1 MNQRNILFFICGYL
15 VRYGGRGDI
24 MKRKKWESA
33 QENNSTYLMYYNRL
47 RDYALSLFEWTG
59 LPDSINE
66 RFLEIKMLE
75 EGKVVFFEDENLG
88 YLTLPVMYGQ
98 TLNVYQEPTHY
109 TAFTTGYSK
118 QLTPDEGVI
127 IWNNLSRT
135 SFLSTIRAYAKRL
148 YQVERTMDVN
158 IQAQKTPV
166 LILADESQ
174 RLTLMNAYMQ
184 YDGNEPFIFG
194 NKSGFDTD
202 SFQVLK
208 TDAPFVSDKLMAYK
222 HNLWNEAMTFLGI
235 GNAKQDKKERLVSDE
250 VSANDEQIFSSRE
263 VMLVARQQACEKINK
278 MFGLNV
284 SVDFKLNKEK
294 EEEPEPL
301 KEVSE

>member
-1 MNQRNILFFICGYL
+1 MG
-15 VRYGGRGDI
+15 
-24 MKRKKWESA
+24 KKKDRESLI
-33 QENNSTYLMYYNRL
+33 QNNETYTMYFNRL

-75 EGKVVFFEDENLG
+75 EGQVVFFEDKTKGFLA
-88 YLTLPVMYGQ
+88 LPVMYGQ
-98 TLNVYQEPTHY
+98 TLNVYQEPTVY
-109 TAFTTGYSK
+109 RAVTATYNKELS
-118 QLTPDEGVI
+118 PDNAVI

-135 SFLSTIRAYAKRL
+135 SFMPTIRAYARRL

-158 IQAQKTPV
+158 IHAQKTPI
-166 LILADESQ
+166 LILAEESQ
-174 RLTLMNAYMQ
+174 RLSLENAYMD

-194 NKSGFDTD
+194 NKSGFDLEA
-202 SFQVLK
+202 FQVLK
-208 TDAPFVSDKLMAYK
+208 TDAPFVSDKLMTYK

-263 VMLVARQQACEKINK
+263 VMLIARRQACEKINE
-278 MFGLNV
+278 MFGLNI
-284 SVDFKLNKEK
+284 SVDFKLNKEAEK
-294 EEEPEPL
+294 EDDQDELVRPTVTES
-301 KEVSE
+301 K